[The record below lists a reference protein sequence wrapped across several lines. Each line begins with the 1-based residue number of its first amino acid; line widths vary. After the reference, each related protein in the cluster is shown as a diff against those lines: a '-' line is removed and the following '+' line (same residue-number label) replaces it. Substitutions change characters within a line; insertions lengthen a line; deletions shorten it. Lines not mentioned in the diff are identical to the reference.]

1 MKNKKHMQYV
11 VKFNSSTELY
21 MIGYNPN
28 YSLCRW
34 GTLDN
39 PELLTWDSLA
49 GAQAAA
55 TSINSGTV
63 GLPKPS

>member
-1 MKNKKHMQYV
+1 MPHSTFV

-21 MIGYNPN
+21 MIEYNPN

-34 GTLDN
+34 GTIDN
-39 PELLTWDSLA
+39 PDLLEWDSLA
-49 GAQAAA
+49 AAQNIA

-63 GLPKPS
+63 GLPKPH